1 MSGQRLSRQSPPVS
15 VAETG
20 TVARALRLIEC
31 FAEVQEWPLN
41 ALAQRLGLPPSTT
54 HRLLKL
60 CSAQGFVA
68 SDGKGVYR
76 PGLALYR
83 LAGVL
88 SHRFPVR
95 QIALPLLERFTAEF
109 AETALLTLIDRPA
122 LQMFF
127 AAKSEP
133 KAPMRY
139 VIETDR
145 LGPLSW
151 GATGRSL
158 LAHLTEPEIAAV
170 LRRAEP
176 SPANGAAFDP
186 AALRAEL
193 AEIRRAGFAFSRG
206 QRSPE
211 GVAFAVPFF
220 DAAGAVAGNVAVT
233 VPGFRYTEAN
243 GRRFLA
249 ALRGMAVEMT
259 RALGG
264 SAAAPEPPG
273 APRSGRR

>member
-1 MSGQRLSRQSPPVS
+1 MAFAVSP
-15 VAETG
+15 AETG

-31 FAEVQEWPLN
+31 FGEAQEWPLN

-68 SDGKGVYR
+68 SDRKGIYR

-83 LAGVL
+83 LAGGL
-88 SHRFPVR
+88 SQRFPLKQV
-95 QIALPLLERFTAEF
+95 ALPLLDRFTAEF
-109 AETALLTLIDRPA
+109 EETALITLVDRPA

-133 KAPMRY
+133 NAPMRY
-139 VIETDR
+139 VIEINR
-145 LGPLSW
+145 LGSLAW
-151 GATGRSL
+151 GATGRAL
-158 LAHLTEPEIAAV
+158 LAYLTEAEIETV

-206 QRSPE
+206 QRSLE
-211 GVAFAVPFF
+211 GVALAVPFF
-220 DAAGAVAGNVAVT
+220 DAASAILGNVAVT
-233 VPGFRYTEAN
+233 VPSFRYTEEN

-249 ALRGMAVEMT
+249 ALRDMAASLART
-259 RALGG
+259 LGG
-264 SAAAPEPPG
+264 TAASPAVPG
-273 APRSGRR
+273 AASPA